1 MFKESSKG
9 VQVILKGISSNF
21 KGVLRVFKKSST
33 GMAGK
38 FYGDSRKFPRSFKS
52 GSKSVKGISRKFQRR
67 LKTVSRE
74 FSVGFNFAP
83 NPISSLR

>member
-1 MFKESSKG
+1 MWQGSFMVFQGSFQEVIRV
-9 VQVILKGISSNF
+9 VQE
-21 KGVLRVFKKSST
+21 
-33 GMAGK
+33 
-38 FYGDSRKFPRSFKS
+38 
-52 GSKSVKGISRKFQRR
+52 SVKGISRKFQRR

>member
-1 MFKESSKG
+1 MVFQGSFQEVIRV
-9 VQVILKGISSNF
+9 VQE
-21 KGVLRVFKKSST
+21 
-33 GMAGK
+33 
-38 FYGDSRKFPRSFKS
+38 
-52 GSKSVKGISRKFQRR
+52 SVKGISRKFQRR